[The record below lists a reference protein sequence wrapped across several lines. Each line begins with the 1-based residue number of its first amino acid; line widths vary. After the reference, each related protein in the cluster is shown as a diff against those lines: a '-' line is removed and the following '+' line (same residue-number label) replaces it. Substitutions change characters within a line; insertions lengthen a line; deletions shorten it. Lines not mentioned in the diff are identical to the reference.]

1 MMRSLCSAILLS
13 ILFLASSA
21 FASSGKLLNF
31 QGLGD
36 LQSASNF
43 YNGSGLGTTPNYG
56 VTFSANV
63 LGLRSYAQNGNGD
76 FSPTPVLFTPAIFI
90 SNGLNGTAGTPIT
103 GVMNVAPGFSTGL
116 NFFYS
121 AGFAANQSE
130 TVTIWSGANGTGAV
144 LATIALSNNNSGCSA
159 PMYCNWSNAGL
170 IFNGTAHSVTFT
182 GPADQIG
189 FADITLGSNTTAV
202 PEPST
207 IFFFATGLVGMGIP
221 RLRRF
226 FRL

>member
-1 MMRSLCSAILLS
+1 MIRSLCSAVLLS
-13 ILFLASSA
+13 VLFLASSA
-21 FASSGKLLNF
+21 FASSGDLLNF

-36 LQSASNF
+36 LQAVSNF
-43 YNGSGLGTTPNYG
+43 YNGSGLGATPNYG
-56 VTFSANV
+56 VTFSPNF
-63 LGLRSYAQNGNGD
+63 LGLRSYAQGGNGD
-76 FSPTPVLFTPAIFI
+76 FSPTPVLFTPAVFI
-90 SNGLNGTAGTPIT
+90 SNGMTGTVGAAIT

-116 NFFYS
+116 NFFYT

-130 TVTIWSGANGTGAV
+130 TVTIWSGANGTGTV
-144 LATIALSNNNSGCSA
+144 LATIALSNNNTGCSA

-170 IFNGTAHSVTFT
+170 TFTGTAHSVTFT
-182 GPADQIG
+182 GPADEIG
-189 FADITLGSNTTAV
+189 FSDVTLGSSTTAV

-207 IFFFATGLVGMGIP
+207 IFFLATGLVGMGIP